1 MKPIYLLSFLI
12 LFSCSEKQEQ
22 NTNDNQQEQ
31 NTNDNIIPK
40 EQFTNILEE
49 IYLKESESQFNK
61 IKNSD
66 YQEILSEHNVSK
78 TDFENTLQYYSE
90 RPGLLE
96 KIHEDIAL
104 NLEEKRNQ
112 LN

>member
-1 MKPIYLLSFLI
+1 MNFFYFLSFLI
-12 LFSCSEKQEQ
+12 LFSCQDQKEGE
-22 NTNDNQQEQ
+22 
-31 NTNDNIIPK
+31 NIIPK

-49 IYLKESESQFNK
+49 IHLKESESQLNR
-61 IKNSD
+61 INNTD
-66 YQEILSEHNVSK
+66 YQEILSEYNVSK

-90 RPGLLE
+90 RLDLLE
-96 KIHEDIAL
+96 KIYEDIEL

>member
-1 MKPIYLLSFLI
+1 VNFFYFLSFLI
-12 LFSCSEKQEQ
+12 LFSCQDQKEGE
-22 NTNDNQQEQ
+22 
-31 NTNDNIIPK
+31 NIIPK

-49 IYLKESESQFNK
+49 IHLKESESQLNR
-61 IKNSD
+61 IDNTD
-66 YQEILSEHNVSK
+66 YQEILSEYNVSK

-90 RPGLLE
+90 RPDLLE
-96 KIHEDIAL
+96 KIYEDIEL